1 MGYPAI
7 EHLNDLSA
15 DAFADEVA
23 PLFEGARRFLQRLA
37 AARPFDSDKAF
48 LATAREVART
58 MPEADQVELLNAH
71 PMLGADP
78 AAVSRASFEEQ
89 GYGSPSE
96 EGSGQPI
103 LEELA
108 MLNRVYEGRF
118 GFRYV
123 VFVAGRPLSAMGP
136 LIEAAMR
143 NDRAAELGRGLDDV
157 IDIAADRLGR
167 LRGDYLDRDE
177 GS

>member
-1 MGYPAI
+1 MGYLSI
-7 EHLNDLSA
+7 DDLNDLSA

-23 PLFEGARRFLQRLA
+23 PLFEGAGGFLRRLA
-37 AARPFDSDKAF
+37 AARPFDSYHSF

-58 MPEADQVELLNAH
+58 MPEADQIELLNAH
-71 PMLGADP
+71 PTLGGDSAL
-78 AAVSRASFEEQ
+78 VSAASFDEQ
-89 GYGSPSE
+89 GYGSPE
-96 EGSGQPI
+96 EDGQPV

-108 MLNRVYEGRF
+108 MLNQVYEGRF

-123 VFVAGRPLSAMGP
+123 VFVAGRPPSAMGP

-143 NDRAAELGRGLDDV
+143 NDRAAELARGLDEV
-157 IDIAADRLGR
+157 VEIAGDRLGR
-167 LRGDYLDRDE
+167 MRGDYLDPEE